1 MNSTKTYVD
10 LLVSEFWKR
19 GYTIQS
25 RKYGKY
31 LSEPPAIGEYTID
44 VLAKRE
50 KDFAIGITISEFEV
64 NDTAILSKLSF
75 LASRVTRSTKR
86 NVHLLI
92 GAPPGCYRRIK
103 ELLDSVSLLANE
115 HVSLHLLAE
124 SDADLF
130 SVTYNRNAE
139 RAKSLPFN

>member
-1 MNSTKTYVD
+1 MNNSKQYID

-31 LSEPPAIGEYTID
+31 LPEPPAIGEFQID
-44 VLAKRE
+44 ILAKRD
-50 KDFAIGITISEFEV
+50 KDFAIGIAVSEYEV
-64 NDTAILSKLSF
+64 NDSAILNKLTF
-75 LASRVTRSTKR
+75 LATRITRMTKR

-92 GAPPGCYRRIK
+92 GAPPNCYRRIK
-103 ELLDSVSLLANE
+103 ELLDSVALLSKE
-115 HVSLHLLAE
+115 HVSLHLLNE
-124 SDADLF
+124 TEADLF
-130 SVTYNRNAE
+130 TVTYNRNAE